1 MAGARRRARHE
12 ERTSFRDG
20 VRSASPSS
28 LARARLVELVH
39 GCVMSGG
46 HSTSPAS
53 SRSSRTSDHPA
64 GGKLDLV
71 SRLLSPY
78 RGWLLVILV
87 AMILQTAMS
96 IAAPWP
102 LKIILDNVIG
112 THKPPAWLE
121 HFHISPLRGDK
132 MELAAI
138 AAAGTLLIAL
148 LSAISSYV
156 ENYFTESAAQWVA
169 YDLRNQVYNHLQR
182 L

>member
-1 MAGARRRARHE
+1 
-12 ERTSFRDG
+12 
-20 VRSASPSS
+20 
-28 LARARLVELVH
+28 
-39 GCVMSGG
+39 
-46 HSTSPAS
+46 
-53 SRSSRTSDHPA
+53 
-64 GGKLDLV
+64 
-71 SRLLSPY
+71 
-78 RGWLLVILV
+78 LLVIFV
-87 AMILQTAMS
+87 AMLLETAMS

-138 AAAGTLLIAL
+138 AAAGSLLIAL
-148 LSAISSYV
+148 LSAVSSYV

-182 L
+182 LSLSYYDSHQLGTILSTIIDDVKTI